1 MATRNVSMT
10 LQYIAWDTSAN
21 TGKTGDGGNHTLR
34 WVKDGTAAAP
44 TNSLSEV
51 DATNAPGV
59 YKVTL
64 TATETDCNVGTLCGV
79 SSTGNVVIMPIT
91 LTFERLPD
99 AAPGSNGGVPTVD
112 ASNYVAGVQG
122 TKNTLDDL
130 NDIAATDVVT
140 GPAIATSTGGVVDN
154 VALVDLVTLIDTNGI
169 AADSLST
176 GALADIN
183 GEVDTALSDINLDHL
198 AAASATLGTDVDDD
212 SIIGQIISSS
222 AVSGYDRTLHSL
234 EVSGDKTQ
242 LITSAGVT
250 AVVGLISDGDTF
262 EVTRGKA
269 LTGIEL
275 TVPTSTID
283 LSGYNATFG
292 VTRIATDNAVTSD
305 TAAEQFNFTI
315 TDPGGAGQKITGSIP
330 KTSTAN
336 WTLDNDMVVETFT
349 PTGRAYRWSIDINN
363 SHTGTAQ
370 AGASSTITLAAD
382 ASDDDD
388 FYNGVTVEITGG
400 TGSGQ
405 TKTITDYVGSTRVAT
420 VDSSWASNPDNT
432 SVYHVAASDTGCVPL
447 AKGEISVTA
456 ADTNCGQPS

>member
-1 MATRNVSMT
+1 MSKYLGDYAEDATLYTKFLTIDSTGAPTT
-10 LQYIAWDTSAN
+10 LSGSPDFRVYKDDSTTQTDSGITLIADFDSI
-21 TGKTGDGGNHTLR
+21 TGLNHITIDLSSSVFYETGADYQIVMDAGT
-34 WVKDGTAAAP
+34 VDGTSIVGYVIADFSIENRFNEANVTQWNGTA
-44 TNSLSEV
+44 V
-51 DATNAPGV
+51 ATPATAGYPA
-59 YKVTL
+59 VTL
-64 TATETDCNVGTLCGV
+64 KVGTGTGEVNL
-79 SSTGNVVIMPIT
+79 SSGK
-91 LTFERLPD
+91 
-99 AAPGSNGGVPTVD
+99 APAT
-112 ASNYVAGVQG
+112 
-122 TKNTLDDL
+122 
-130 NDIAATDVVT
+130 IAAGDLATDSLT
-140 GPAIATSTGGVVDN
+140 ADALAADAIAEIADQVWDEVASGHVTAGTFGKLLDTIESKTSLITSTGVV
-154 VALVDLVTLIDTNGI
+154 TTI
-169 AADSLST
+169 
-176 GALADIN
+176 
-183 GEVDTALSDINLDHL
+183 
-198 AAASATLGTDVDDD
+198 
-212 SIIGQIISSS
+212 
-222 AVSGYDRTLHSL
+222 
-234 EVSGDKTQ
+234 
-242 LITSAGVT
+242 
-250 AVVGLISDGDTF
+250 GLISDGDTF